1 MSQDSSTQASPPSA
15 FVDLDT
21 ALTRRTVALALAAAG
36 MARPALAQKDDGP
49 VRIGYAIARTGPWAA
64 GAQASQEPNYL
75 MWAEQVNAAGGLD
88 VKGRKRPV
96 ELIGLDDQS
105 DIETCT
111 RLYVKLMGGDKV
123 DLVLPPWGSSANFAL
138 APIANRYGYPLLA
151 PTASGQKLLDMGLPY
166 FFTLL
171 QQPDRMMG
179 ALVDM
184 LVAKGAR
191 TLVIAHMDDLFGLEH
206 FAALNRA
213 LKKTSL
219 QVLDRK
225 TYPLGVKDLAPIL
238 RGFKAL
244 NPDAFIGITYPPDTL
259 LASRQSSEEGLNP
272 KFFYTS
278 VGTAYPFYKATL
290 QAGAE
295 AVLGMGSWNAK
306 TSPQAKAYFDAH
318 VKRFN
323 KEPDRWASGH
333 CWAALQILQHAVA
346 KVGLDRKALRDQ
358 IAKNEFSTIIG
369 PVRFDGSEN
378 ASVPGTVGQWQHSE
392 FEVVWPPAR
401 ATSSL
406 ISPKP
411 AWK

>member
-1 MSQDSSTQASPPSA
+1 MHHAPTTQVSRSPDA
-15 FVDLDT
+15 DV
-21 ALTRRTVALALAAAG
+21 ALTRRTVAKGLALAGAG
-36 MARPALAQKDDGP
+36 IALPALALNGP
-49 VRIGYAIARTGPWAA
+49 VRIGYGIARTGPWAA
-64 GAQASQEPNYL
+64 GAQVSQEPNYV

-88 VKGRKRPV
+88 VAGKKRPL

-105 DIETCT
+105 DIETCV
-111 RLYVKLMGGDKV
+111 RLYTKLMGGDKV

-151 PTASGQKLLDMGLPY
+151 PTATGRKLLDMGLPY

-171 QQPDRMMG
+171 QQPARMMG

-191 TLVIAHMDDLFGLEH
+191 TLVTAHMDDLFGLEQ
-206 FAALNRA
+206 FAALSLA
-213 LKKTSL
+213 LKKTPL
-219 QVLDRK
+219 QLLVSK
-225 TYPLGVKDLAPIL
+225 TYPLGVKDLGPIL

-244 NPDAFIGITYPPDTL
+244 NPDAFVGITYPPDTL
-259 LASRQSSEEGLNP
+259 LVSRQSREEALNP

-278 VGTAYPFYKATL
+278 VGTAYPLYKATL

-295 AVLGMGSWNAK
+295 GVLGMGSWNAK
-306 TSPQAKAYFDAH
+306 TSAQAKAYFDAH

-333 CWAALQILQHAVA
+333 CWAGLQVLEQAVA
-346 KVGLDRKALRDQ
+346 KVGLDRKALREH
-358 IAKNEFSTIIG
+358 IAKNEFNTILG
-369 PVRFDGSEN
+369 PVRFEGSEN
-378 ASVPGTVGQWQHSE
+378 ATVPGTVGQWQNNE
-392 FEVVWPPAR
+392 FEVVWPPRR
-401 ATSSL
+401 ATASL
-406 ISPKP
+406 VSPKP